1 MTPYSILID
10 SLRETPDGFAVTPGE
25 DWRQGRTLYGGAS
38 AALALAAC
46 ARAAP
51 GLAPLRSAQIA
62 FVGPAAG
69 ALLARPEVL
78 RQGRSAVF
86 MGCDLIG
93 ESGLATR
100 AIFCFGAVRESAF
113 DRRAPA
119 APAASPPEGCPDLFG
134 GGPGPAFAQHFD
146 LRLAAGDRP
155 LQGGEPRYLLWG
167 RHRDENARADAAS
180 LLALADAPPPAAMAA
195 FTAPAMIS
203 SMTWMLDILDP
214 DALTRPGWRLLQAQ
228 AETLREGYSAQA
240 MAAWGEDGAP
250 LLLARQTV
258 AVFA

>member
-1 MTPYSILID
+1 MTPFSRLLD
-10 SLRETPDGFAVTPGE
+10 SLTQTPDGYAVTPGE

-51 GLAPLRSAQIA
+51 DLPPLRSAQIA

-69 ALLARPEVL
+69 DLIALPDIL

-93 ESGLATR
+93 EQGIATR
-100 AIFCFGAVRESAF
+100 AIFCFGAARESAF
-113 DRRAPA
+113 NRRAEPAPA
-119 APAASPPEGCPDLFG
+119 APAPEDCPPLLGQ
-134 GGPGPAFAQHFD
+134 GPGPAFSQHFD
-146 LRLAAGDRP
+146 LRRAADGAL
-155 LQGGEPRYLLWG
+155 LQGRAPRYLLWG
-167 RHRDENARADAAS
+167 RHRDEAARPDAAS

-203 SMTWMLDILDP
+203 TMTWMLDVLDP
-214 DALTRPGWRLLQAQ
+214 EALARPGWRLLQAE
-228 AETLREGYSAQA
+228 AESLREGYSAQA

>member
-1 MTPYSILID
+1 MTPFSTLLD
-10 SLRETPDGFAVTPGE
+10 SLAPTPDGYAVTPGE

-51 GLAPLRSAQIA
+51 DLPPLRSAQIA

-69 ALLARPEVL
+69 PLLARPEML

-93 ESGLATR
+93 EQGLATR
-100 AIFCFGAVRESAF
+100 AIFCFGAARDSAF
-113 DRRAPA
+113 DRRAQDAPA
-119 APAASPPEGCPDLFG
+119 APAPEDCPALFG
-134 GGPGPAFAQHFD
+134 RGPGPAFSQHFD
-146 LRLAAGDRP
+146 VRRAGD
-155 LQGGEPRYLLWG
+155 GGLLEGGTPRYLLWG
-167 RHRDENARADAAS
+167 RHKDPAARADAAS
-180 LLALADAPPPAAMAA
+180 LLALADAPPPAAMVA

-203 SMTWMLDILDP
+203 TMTWMVDLLDP
-214 DALTRPGWRLLQAQ
+214 EALARPGWRLLQAE